1 VEDPVLPRQFLVSDV
16 QKTKIHLPYPRRK
29 NDASSGLSSK
39 IHLPYPRRKNDASSG
54 LSSLSGRSVLINRRM
69 K

>member
-1 VEDPVLPRQFLVSDV
+1 VEDPVLPRQFLVGDV

-29 NDASSGLSSK
+29 NDASSC
-39 IHLPYPRRKNDASSG
+39 
-54 LSSLSGRSVLINRRM
+54 LSSLSGWSVLINRRM

>member
-16 QKTKIHLPYPRRK
+16 QK

-54 LSSLSGRSVLINRRM
+54 LSSLSGWSVLINRRM